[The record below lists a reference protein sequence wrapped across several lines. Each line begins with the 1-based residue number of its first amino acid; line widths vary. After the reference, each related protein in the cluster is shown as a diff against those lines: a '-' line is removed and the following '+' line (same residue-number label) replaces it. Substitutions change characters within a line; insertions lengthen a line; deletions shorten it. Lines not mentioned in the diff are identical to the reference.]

1 MFFYVII
8 LMSKKIIIYIVSFA
22 ILSVV
27 CILSIYFLKNN
38 NKEVSQKPSEA
49 VAEDALL
56 VLDIIKKEDFLN
68 VIKTNTQIQELQ
80 KELHFADIH
89 ENFEIIDSIEK
100 NISLQEN
107 LEKNKKILFALYR
120 SSDTFEK
127 QIILKIN
134 AKKEKSF
141 FKELFKKLNIN
152 NNAQIIKINNTK
164 IIKWESPKTFY
175 IFIKNSLLII
185 CDSKSLA
192 EKILNTQNE
201 ESANVLHNDN
211 FAKSYRSAGKNEIA
225 NLYINFGVLSS
236 QNESQNIT
244 ALDFMA
250 KIHNCWQEFDINF
263 SKDILLCNGI
273 SYLDNNNNLYFQ
285 NILKANNSE
294 LEIISMIPK
303 SVNSFLLQKY
313 NSDTT
318 VYPEKDF
325 ISTIIQETKSEIA
338 FVNSENDIFLILDC
352 ISLQN
357 SENNILTA
365 INKKYKKEQ
374 NSEISI
380 EKLAIDAKNNI
391 NFIELPEKFSF
402 SFGNLLSLDELNFC
416 CFYNNYIILSEDSTA
431 LKHYFLDIIRNNTL
445 LNDKSYLNF
454 AENLTKNANLF
465 YFSRNGKYQY
475 GYEISK
481 LGNNYYNIFLIDKY
495 AESNSKSVLWQS
507 KISAALIGEI
517 YEIINYENLENE
529 YLFQDEDYN
538 LYLIDDNGVLLWKKS
553 LEEKIS
559 SQIFQIDYYNNGQ
572 LQYLFSGE
580 KKIFLIDHLGNSVD
594 NYPIILPSEAVAPL
608 TLIKYEDNKTAR
620 IAIPCKNLAV
630 YLFDIHGKVLKDWRL
645 PKTELQA
652 LLPLKHFVFNKKD
665 YLSVQDNYNVYLY
678 TRQGELISQFFYK
691 EGLSSNEIFA
701 SENTGELIF
710 TTSEGQIVKLRIKDK
725 KENKIYLEEYSKNH
739 LFYFRDIDGDKI
751 GEYLFVEGTKII
763 AYNNSYE
770 KIFAKEMQ
778 SEIIKLSFFNSSE
791 SDFILAHCVGNQS
804 YILKSDGAIEAYIP
818 KAENTFISLF
828 KEGKKY
834 YYITVSGDK
843 IISKR
848 QL

>member
-225 NLYINFGVLSS
+225 NLYINFEKISS
-236 QNESQNIT
+236 LNQSKNNT
-244 ALDFMA
+244 AIDFMA

-273 SYLDNNNNLYFQ
+273 SY
-285 NILKANNSE
+285 
-294 LEIISMIPK
+294 
-303 SVNSFLLQKY
+303 
-313 NSDTT
+313 
-318 VYPEKDF
+318 
-325 ISTIIQETKSEIA
+325 
-338 FVNSENDIFLILDC
+338 
-352 ISLQN
+352 
-357 SENNILTA
+357 
-365 INKKYKKEQ
+365 
-374 NSEISI
+374 
-380 EKLAIDAKNNI
+380 
-391 NFIELPEKFSF
+391 
-402 SFGNLLSLDELNFC
+402 
-416 CFYNNYIILSEDSTA
+416 
-431 LKHYFLDIIRNNTL
+431 
-445 LNDKSYLNF
+445 
-454 AENLTKNANLF
+454 
-465 YFSRNGKYQY
+465 
-475 GYEISK
+475 
-481 LGNNYYNIFLIDKY
+481 
-495 AESNSKSVLWQS
+495 
-507 KISAALIGEI
+507 
-517 YEIINYENLENE
+517 
-529 YLFQDEDYN
+529 
-538 LYLIDDNGVLLWKKS
+538 
-553 LEEKIS
+553 
-559 SQIFQIDYYNNGQ
+559 
-572 LQYLFSGE
+572 
-580 KKIFLIDHLGNSVD
+580 
-594 NYPIILPSEAVAPL
+594 
-608 TLIKYEDNKTAR
+608 
-620 IAIPCKNLAV
+620 
-630 YLFDIHGKVLKDWRL
+630 
-645 PKTELQA
+645 
-652 LLPLKHFVFNKKD
+652 
-665 YLSVQDNYNVYLY
+665 
-678 TRQGELISQFFYK
+678 
-691 EGLSSNEIFA
+691 
-701 SENTGELIF
+701 
-710 TTSEGQIVKLRIKDK
+710 
-725 KENKIYLEEYSKNH
+725 
-739 LFYFRDIDGDKI
+739 
-751 GEYLFVEGTKII
+751 
-763 AYNNSYE
+763 
-770 KIFAKEMQ
+770 
-778 SEIIKLSFFNSSE
+778 
-791 SDFILAHCVGNQS
+791 
-804 YILKSDGAIEAYIP
+804 
-818 KAENTFISLF
+818 
-828 KEGKKY
+828 
-834 YYITVSGDK
+834 
-843 IISKR
+843 
-848 QL
+848 